1 MDFFA
6 WSVFASE
13 ADINDFNLERKN
25 LRSANTS
32 HCMQNENSMFL
43 KKLPLDQGSYPW
55 KIVLAECE

>member
-43 KKLPLDQGSYPW
+43 KKLPLD
-55 KIVLAECE
+55 